1 MILQLRSKK
10 SLKRMIQIKQVY
22 YLFCSCKTIQG
33 SYMKKLL
40 LYTIGFLILSTS
52 AIAQSAVNKDSL
64 LHILQ
69 SAKEDSNMV
78 NLLLKI
84 NTAYNSDGQQDSG
97 FLYLERAQQLAEEKN
112 IAAFI
117 PRINTAFIQYYYNNS
132 NYNKSKEY
140 ALRNLNI
147 AEKNHDDVLLAKA
160 YNNITAVYNHF
171 GNYKQA
177 VDYSLKC
184 LALSEKLK
192 DSINFAAR
200 YATVSNTYLNL
211 KQNDKTIF
219 YAKKAIELAL
229 QFDQKEE
236 LWAGLNNV
244 GSGYSG
250 QHKMDSAIYFGT
262 KQLDFAQKEKYTE
275 GIIYASINLCYRN
288 FLNGD
293 LSGVEKT
300 LTTMNQFEN
309 QTADKTIIAEMYIA
323 KSLSYILKGNYAPAK
338 MLLDSSIALAIK
350 VNAESALGNA
360 YNTYAKLYFMQNKV
374 KEAENYA
381 YKYDSVQSVANLK
394 ELNFYIEDLGVQYET
409 EKKETQIKLQ
419 QSQLN
424 QRSILNYFL
433 ATGIVALLLISL
445 LGYRNYRNHQKLQQ
459 SKIDELESEKKLT
472 ATEAVLKGEEQ
483 ERTRLAKDLHDGLG
497 GMLSG
502 IKFSLSNM
510 KGNLIMTPDNA
521 QAFER
526 SIDMLDSSISEMRRV
541 AHNMMP
547 EVLVRYGLNVAL
559 SEFCSEITSSGVIHA
574 NYQSVGMDNV
584 AIEQTTAITL
594 YRVVQELV
602 NNAIKHAAAKTVL
615 VQVHASELEKQLAV
629 TVEDDGKGFDM
640 AILQNSPGIGWSNIQ
655 NRVDFLKGKMDISS
669 GQGKGTSV
677 LIEINM

>member
-1 MILQLRSKK
+1 M
-10 SLKRMIQIKQVY
+10 KQ
-22 YLFCSCKTIQG
+22 
-33 SYMKKLL
+33 LL
-40 LYTIGFLILSTS
+40 LYTIGFLIVSIS
-52 AIAQSAVNKDSL
+52 ATAQSAVNKDSL
-64 LHILQ
+64 LQVLKT
-69 SAKEDSNMV
+69 AKEDSNMV

-84 NTAYNSDGQQDSG
+84 NAAYNNDGHMDSG
-97 FLYLERAQQLAEEKN
+97 LLYLEKAQQLAEKKN
-112 IAAFI
+112 LTAFI
-117 PRINTAFIQYYYNNS
+117 PRINTAYIQYYYNNS

-140 ALRNLNI
+140 ALKNLAI
-147 AEKNHDDVLLAKA
+147 AEKNHDDVLMAKA
-160 YNNITAVYNHF
+160 YNNLTAVYNHF

-219 YAKKAIELAL
+219 YSKKAIELAL

-236 LWAGLNNV
+236 LWAGLNNI

-250 QHKMDSAIYFGT
+250 QHKMDSAIYFGM
-262 KQLDFAQKEKYTE
+262 KQLDFAKKENYTE
-275 GIIYASINLCYRN
+275 GIIYASINLSYRY

-293 LSGVEKT
+293 LQGVEKT
-300 LTTMNQFEN
+300 LAILNEFEN
-309 QTADKTIIAEMYIA
+309 QTADTTIIAEMYVA
-323 KSLSYILKGNYAPAK
+323 KALAHILKGNYTPAK
-338 MLLDSSIALAIK
+338 MLLDSSIGLAIK
-350 VNAESALGNA
+350 VKAESALGNA

-381 YKYDSVQSVANLK
+381 YRYDSLQSVANLK

-419 QSQLN
+419 QSQLK

-433 ATGIVALLLISL
+433 ATGIFALLLIFL
-445 LGYRNYRNHQKLQQ
+445 LGYRNYRNRQKLQQ

-502 IKFSLSNM
+502 IKYSLTSV
-510 KGNLIMTPDNA
+510 KENLVMTPGNA

-526 SIDMLDSSISEMRRV
+526 SIDMLDSSIKEMRRV

-547 EVLVRYGLNVAL
+547 EILIKYGLDTAL
-559 SEFCSEITSSGVIHA
+559 KEFCSEIDHSGVIHV
-574 NYQSVGMDNV
+574 NYQSVGMQKAV
-584 AIEQTTAITL
+584 IEQTTAVTI
-594 YRVVQELV
+594 YRMVQELV
-602 NNAIKHAAAKTVL
+602 NNTIKHARAENIL
-615 VQVHASELEKQLAV
+615 VQLHQSAQEKLLAI
-629 TVEDDGKGFDM
+629 TIEDDGQGFDTS
-640 AILQNSPGIGWSNIQ
+640 ILNQPGGLGWQSIK
-655 NRVDFLKGKMDISS
+655 NRVDFLKGKVDIQSS
-669 GQGKGTSV
+669 AGKGTSV
-677 LIEINM
+677 MIEIII